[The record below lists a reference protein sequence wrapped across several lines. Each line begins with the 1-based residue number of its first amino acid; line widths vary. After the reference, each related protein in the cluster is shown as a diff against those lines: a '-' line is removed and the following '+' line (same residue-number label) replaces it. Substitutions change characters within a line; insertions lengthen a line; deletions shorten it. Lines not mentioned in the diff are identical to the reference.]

1 MSRRIVACSCRG
13 AAPSPPAIVVSSACP
28 ACGHHFFGVR
38 PSGGPLPAAFRPPG
52 LPRCRS
58 GAPGG
63 PASAKASAVAAAG
76 RPGLRRLPPAI
87 APPCPPAPTGRS
99 LAPRRACCGP
109 CCGPARQAAF
119 RPALPLACPAGCRV
133 RVSRPRSGGPAVRL
147 RPASGCGGSPR
158 QRRSRRLPSLVPR
171 SVGGLVAL
179 RPWVLRAGALRRPR
193 AAFFRPPAPAL
204 FGVDF
209 YETPVLYSLL
219 QGGALLLSIEKCLG
233 LWPGR
238 FSFFSPPP
246 PPPPSG
252 GGAQEGTT
260 RSAPLRSKNG
270 TPGFLRARKLHKT
283 GILFNLG
290 WLKKRG
296 GWLDCHFELPIFRF
310 FSLPYQKFT
319 MTFYPART
327 IPTPSVSPISEN

>member
-1 MSRRIVACSCRG
+1 MYQRQSARPPGLRNWLHDSLPHCAPCSCRG
-13 AAPSPPAIVVSSACP
+13 RCPRLRAALCHPRPIRAS
-28 ACGHHFFGVR
+28 GWHFFGVR

-58 GAPGG
+58 GAP
-63 PASAKASAVAAAG
+63 
-76 RPGLRRLPPAI
+76 
-87 APPCPPAPTGRS
+87 
-99 LAPRRACCGP
+99 
-109 CCGPARQAAF
+109 
-119 RPALPLACPAGCRV
+119 
-133 RVSRPRSGGPAVRL
+133 
-147 RPASGCGGSPR
+147 
-158 QRRSRRLPSLVPR
+158 
-171 SVGGLVAL
+171 GGLVAL

-283 GILFNLG
+283 GILFNFM
-290 WLKKRG
+290 
-296 GWLDCHFELPIFRF
+296 DEAA
-310 FSLPYQKFT
+310 
-319 MTFYPART
+319 ARM